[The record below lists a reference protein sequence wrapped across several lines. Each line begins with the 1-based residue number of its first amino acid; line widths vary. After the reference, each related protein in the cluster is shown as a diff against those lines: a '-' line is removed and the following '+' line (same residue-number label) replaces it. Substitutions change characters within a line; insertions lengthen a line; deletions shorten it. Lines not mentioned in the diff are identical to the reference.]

1 MRKII
6 VPILI
11 AALLLTGCGGVSM
24 YSNYRE
30 VEHLQIVQTL
40 GMDSSDMGVRLSVS
54 CSKPSS
60 QSSGGIISREGE
72 GLIAALRS
80 LQNYAA
86 EQELYYA
93 HATGVLL
100 GESYAR
106 EKGAEALDFVARDT
120 QLRLGLKLYTVRG
133 EASQLITGPGDESY
147 EISRTL
153 SSIERDSENSGLSH
167 VFSAR
172 ETIRALSDHGAAL
185 ICALSPAKTED
196 SVFMAEG
203 GITAVPVG
211 YGVLKEGRLVGW
223 IEPDI
228 SAAASL
234 IIGHPGSAGPRL
246 PDGEGGFI
254 SLEILHGE
262 VKVKPL
268 EGNRLRLEAKIE
280 AAIAEPDTA
289 QSHITDRQLLSR
301 LEKALADDTKAQM
314 EAVLALSKEL
324 EADFLGLGAYLRE
337 KPDSWPASAEFEVQC
352 EAKINFSLEMA
363 DKMDS
368 GGEG

>member
-1 MRKII
+1 MRKVI
-6 VPILI
+6 VPIL
-11 AALLLTGCGGVSM
+11 AASLLLTGCSGGSM
-24 YSNYRE
+24 YANYRE

-40 GMDSSDMGVRLSVS
+40 GMDSSHMGVRLSVS
-54 CSKPSS
+54 CSKPSP

-93 HATGVLL
+93 HATSLLL

-106 EKGAEALDFVARDT
+106 KKGAEALDFVARDS
-120 QLRLGLKLYTVRG
+120 QLRLGLKLYAVRG
-133 EASQLITGPGDESY
+133 EAYELITGPGDESY

-153 SSIERDSENSGLSH
+153 SSIQRDSEASGLSH

-203 GITAVPVG
+203 GITAVPLG
-211 YGVLKEGRLVGW
+211 YGVLKDGLLVGW

-234 IIGHPGSAGPRL
+234 IMGHPGSAGPRL
-246 PDGEGGFI
+246 PDGQGGYV
-254 SLEILHGE
+254 SLELLHGR
-262 VKVKPL
+262 VRVKPL
-268 EGNRLRLEAKIE
+268 GGNRLRLEAEIE

-301 LEKALADDTKAQM
+301 LEEALARDMAAKM

-324 EADFLGLGAYLRE
+324 EADFLGLGAYLSE
-337 KPDSWPASAEFEVQC
+337 KPDGWPASAEFEVQC
-352 EAKINFSLEMA
+352 QAKINYSREMA